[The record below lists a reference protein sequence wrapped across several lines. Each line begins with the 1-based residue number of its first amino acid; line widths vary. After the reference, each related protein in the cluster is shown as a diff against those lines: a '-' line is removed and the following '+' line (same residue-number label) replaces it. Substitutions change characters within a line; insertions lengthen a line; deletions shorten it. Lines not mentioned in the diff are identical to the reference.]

1 MSGARCL
8 VCVIVGAVFVG
19 CSTPPETDPQVDV
32 DGPMIGALVAQPG
45 TSRASALI
53 ESIADESPDISRLS
67 PEYIYTRLME
77 RADSQ
82 EISEAFDR
90 LLVGDMPAL
99 RRELLRLIELEFV
112 HAADTSSLDL
122 VGPELSEHFGD
133 FEWDPADYPGG
144 PEGPNEK
151 LADMLTDALDL
162 VTPERRAN
170 RTRTAVITRDEAT
183 DAIWAYMLDQWVP
196 VPGEGD
202 WKLNRHAMAS
212 YLKMRD
218 AAAAD
223 GVELKILSG
232 HRDPEVA
239 RRNAAAV
246 GNSFAVASFSSH
258 SLGLAIDFVLPKP
271 ESEDR
276 FPLATRPMGDVVDMR
291 RSPVHKWLHL
301 YGRDFGWYPFQHE
314 PWHWEFNPPGFRD
327 VFFAEF
333 PDGPPPR
340 ESGG

>member
-1 MSGARCL
+1 MQNVRLAVPVILGGLLLGCAATPDVQPTVDGAR
-8 VCVIVGAVFVG
+8 V
-19 CSTPPETDPQVDV
+19 
-32 DGPMIGALVAQPG
+32 GALVDRPG
-45 TSRASALI
+45 TTRAEALI
-53 ESIADESPDISRLS
+53 AELADESDYYTYLA
-67 PEYIYTRLME
+67 PEYVYTRLME
-77 RADSQ
+77 RGDSP
-82 EISEAFDR
+82 EIAAAFDR
-90 LLVGDMPAL
+90 LLLGDMPAL
-99 RRELLRLIELEFV
+99 RSELIWLIELEFV
-112 HAADTSSLDL
+112 HAAGTSSLDL
-122 VGPELSEHFGD
+122 LGPELSEHFGD

-170 RTRTAVITRDEAT
+170 RTRTAVITRGEANDEL
-183 DAIWAYMLDQWVP
+183 WAYMLNQWVS

-202 WKLNRHAMAS
+202 WKLNRHAAVS
-212 YLKMRD
+212 YLAMRE

-239 RRNAAAV
+239 RRNAAAA

-271 ESEDR
+271 ESDER
-276 FPLATRPMGDVVDMR
+276 FRLTTRPMGDVVDMR

-327 VFFAEF
+327 VFFMDYPA
-333 PDGPPPR
+333 GPPPR
-340 ESGG
+340 PSGE